1 MGAKRKCG
9 EGLNIY
15 SYRLDPEQFETL
27 RHILSDDAILEIYSE
42 EEAIQSEQSL
52 IIVPDVAVGQELLKR
67 RHLEQIPIWRWDAIE
82 STIMERAWV
91 AYCNAEC
98 YYLDFAIK
106 RIEKQ
111 ETDTVILGSSY
122 AKYGL
127 SARQIGTNCVNLGL
141 DAQDIYYTCELGYRV
156 IEKNPRVRNIVLA
169 AGYYWFF
176 SDISRADTAYA
187 RGLITGTYYPIL
199 KDVHHA
205 VNLDVSVHEKFL
217 PRELNFL
224 DENRTMIQSCKKLY
238 CQQNGESAKMT
249 KKYAYSPSDGYW
261 KMINRYPRKLL
272 ENVPTGEISWYMI
285 PPNAKDAFAVR
296 RCSDHNKLLRHM
308 ASYEENKEVL
318 NQFVSFCNRRD
329 IDVYILCMP
338 QTQDYIRHLAPQF
351 REYYYTAL
359 DAIEGTYQFL
369 DYHDANVF
377 NHEDYLDQD
386 HLGPKGAEKATMFLK
401 EMLDSNRA

>member
-1 MGAKRKCG
+1 M
-9 EGLNIY
+9 NIY
-15 SYRLDPEQFETL
+15 SYRLNPEQIETL
-27 RHILSDDAILEIYSE
+27 RYILSDDASLKIYSE
-42 EEAIQSEQSL
+42 EEAIQGEQSL
-52 IIVPDVAVGQELLKR
+52 IIVSDVAAGQELLKR
-67 RHLEQIPIWRWDAIE
+67 RQLDQIPILRWDAIE
-82 STIMERAWV
+82 STIMEYAWV

-98 YYLDFAIK
+98 YYLQFAME
-106 RIEKQ
+106 RIEN
-111 ETDTVILGSSY
+111 TDIDTVILGSSY

-127 SARQIGTNCVNLGL
+127 SAHQIGANCVNLGL
-141 DAQDIYYTCELGYRV
+141 DAQDIYYTCKLGYRV

>member
-1 MGAKRKCG
+1 M
-9 EGLNIY
+9 
-15 SYRLDPEQFETL
+15 
-27 RHILSDDAILEIYSE
+27 
-42 EEAIQSEQSL
+42 

-67 RHLEQIPIWRWDAIE
+67 RHLEQIPILRWDAIE
-82 STIMERAWV
+82 STIMECAWV

-98 YYLDFAIK
+98 YYLQFAME
-106 RIEKQ
+106 RIEKP
-111 ETDTVILGSSY
+111 EVDTVILGSSY

-127 SARQIGTNCVNLGL
+127 SAHQIGTNCVNLGL

>member
-1 MGAKRKCG
+1 M
-9 EGLNIY
+9 NIY
-15 SYRLDPEQFETL
+15 SYRLGPEQFETL

-67 RHLEQIPIWRWDAIE
+67 RHLERIPILRWDAIE

-127 SARQIGTNCVNLGL
+127 SARQIGANCVNLGL
-141 DAQDIYYTCELGYRV
+141 DAQDIYYTCKLGYRV

-176 SDISRADTAYA
+176 SDISRAESAYGK
-187 RGLITGTYYPIL
+187 GLITGTYYPIL

-205 VNLDVSVHEKFL
+205 ANLDLSVYEKFL
-217 PRELNFL
+217 PHELNFL
-224 DENRTMIQSCKKLY
+224 DEKRAMIQYCKKIY
-238 CQQNGESAKMT
+238 RQQNGESAKMT
-249 KKYAYSPSDGYW
+249 KKYAYNPNNGCW
-261 KMINRYPRKLL
+261 QIVNRYPRKRL
-272 ENVPTGEISWYMI
+272 EDVATGEVFWYML
-285 PPNAKDAFAVR
+285 PPNVKDALAVQ
-296 RCSDHNKLLRHM
+296 RCNDHNKLLRHI
-308 ASYEENKEVL
+308 ASYQENKEVL
-318 NQFVSFCNRRD
+318 NQFVSFCNTRD
-329 IDVYILCMP
+329 INIYILSMP
-338 QTQDYIRHLAPQF
+338 QTEDYMRHLAPQF

-386 HLGPKGAEKATMFLK
+386 HLGPKGAEKATIFLK
-401 EMLDSNRA
+401 EMLDSNGA

>member
-1 MGAKRKCG
+1 M
-9 EGLNIY
+9 NIY
-15 SYRLDPEQFETL
+15 SYQLNPEQIETL
-27 RHILSDDAILEIYSE
+27 RYILSDDARLKIYSE
-42 EEAIQSEQSL
+42 EEAIQTEQSL
-52 IIVPDVAVGQELLKR
+52 IIVSDVAAGQELLKR
-67 RHLEQIPIWRWDAIE
+67 RQLDQIPILRWDAIE
-82 STIMERAWV
+82 STIMEYAWA

-98 YYLDFAIK
+98 YYLQFAME
-106 RIEKQ
+106 RIEN
-111 ETDTVILGSSY
+111 TDIDTVILGSSY

-127 SARQIGTNCVNLGL
+127 SAHQIGANCVNLGL
-141 DAQDIYYTCELGYRV
+141 DAQDIYYTCKLGCRV